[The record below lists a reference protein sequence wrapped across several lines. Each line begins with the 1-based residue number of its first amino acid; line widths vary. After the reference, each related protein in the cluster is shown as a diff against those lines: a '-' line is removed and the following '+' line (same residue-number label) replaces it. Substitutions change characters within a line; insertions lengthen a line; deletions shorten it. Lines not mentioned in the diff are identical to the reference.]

1 MTDTEIIDENS
12 DSQQGGRKKLLG
24 VFLVFFGPLA
34 LATFLFANLDLW
46 KPETTGNH
54 GELMQPVRPLS
65 VLNLQTTGGE
75 NLTLDDVRGRWTL
88 VFVGRGECDLLCQ
101 TDLFK
106 VRQARAA
113 LGRDLVRVQYLYMA
127 LDDVAW
133 NAARITQVE
142 HPKMMLGKVSPSGSR
157 DQAAAFDVHPEG
169 NVYLLDP
176 NGNLVLRYDDTATTK
191 GIIKDLKRLLR
202 VSKIG

>member
-12 DSQQGGRKKLLG
+12 DPQQRGRKKLLG
-24 VFLVFFGPLA
+24 IFLAFFGPLA
-34 LATFLFANLDLW
+34 LAMFLFANLDLW
-46 KPETTGNH
+46 NPETTGNH

-65 VLNLQTTGGE
+65 ELNLQTDSGE
-75 NLTLDDVRGRWTL
+75 KISLDDVRGRWTL
-88 VFVGRGECDLLCQ
+88 VFVGQGECDLLCQ

-106 VRQARAA
+106 VRQARAS

-127 LDDVAW
+127 LDDAAW
-133 NAARITQVE
+133 NAARTIKME
-142 HPKMMLGKVSPSGSR
+142 HPKMMLGKVAQPRSR
-157 DQAAAFDVHPEG
+157 EQAAAFDEHPEG
-169 NVYLLDP
+169 NIYLLDP
-176 NGNLVLRYDDTATTK
+176 FGNVVLRYDDAATTK

>member
-1 MTDTEIIDENS
+1 MTDTEIIDEDS
-12 DSQQGGRKKLLG
+12 DSQQRGRKKLLG
-24 VFLVFFGPLA
+24 IFLAFFGPLA
-34 LATFLFANLDLW
+34 LAMFLFANLDLW
-46 KPETTGNH
+46 NPETTGNH

-65 VLNLQTTGGE
+65 ELNLQTAGE
-75 NLTLDDVRGRWTL
+75 DKITLDEVRGRWTL
-88 VFVGRGECDLLCQ
+88 VFIGQGECDLLCQ

-106 VRQARAA
+106 VRQARAS
-113 LGRDLVRVQYLYMA
+113 LGRDLVRVQYLYVAM
-127 LDDVAW
+127 DDAAW
-133 NAARITQVE
+133 NAARKMQTE
-142 HPKMMLGKVSPSGSR
+142 HPKMMLGKVAPSKIHA
-157 DQAAAFDVHPEG
+157 QAAAFDVHPEG

>member
-1 MTDTEIIDENS
+1 MTDTEMIDENNGL
-12 DSQQGGRKKLLG
+12 QQRGRKKLLG
-24 VFLVFFGPLA
+24 ILLVFFGPLA
-34 LATFLFANLDLW
+34 LAMFLFANLDLW
-46 KPETTGNH
+46 NSETTGNH

-65 VLNLQTTGGE
+65 ELDLQTTSDE
-75 NLTLDDVRGRWTL
+75 KLTLADVRGRWTL
-88 VFVGRGECDLLCQ
+88 VFVGQGECDLLCQ

-127 LDDVAW
+127 LDDTAW
-133 NAARITQVE
+133 NAARTIQAE
-142 HPKMMLGKVSPSGSR
+142 HPKMMLGKVAPSRSR
-157 DQAAAFDVHPEG
+157 AQAAAFDVHPEG

-176 NGNLVLRYDDTATTK
+176 NGNLVLRYDDAATTK